1 MFENKKPL
9 LAKNLKIIEYVGI
22 LYATFDGERIW
33 EIDKGTYAVMRMCDG
48 KKTVKEIAKEIAEKI
63 DSNVE
68 DVLPTLERILS
79 DLEKHKFITFI

>member
-79 DLEKHKFITFI
+79 ELEKHKFITFI

>member
-1 MFENKKPL
+1 MLENKKPL

-33 EIDKGTYAVMRMCDG
+33 EIDRGTYAVMRMCDG

-63 DSNVE
+63 DSTVE
-68 DVLPTLERILS
+68 DVLPTLERILT
-79 DLEKHKFITFI
+79 DLEKHKFITFL

>member
-48 KKTVKEIAKEIAEKI
+48 RKTVKEIAKEIAEKI

-79 DLEKHKFITFI
+79 ELEKHKFITFV